1 MYTWVRVRVTTELI
15 QLIVVLLFVTSS
27 CLQRCSLRF
36 ADLRMADDGVLLS
49 VSLVSS
55 VVGFSLVGL
64 VACRLTGLSELKN
77 EY

>member
-64 VACRLTGLSELKN
+64 VACRFTGLSELKN